1 MVRTIQVAQKSIKH
15 HNNKWKNLENKELK
29 NLEDSST
36 KSFKR
41 HETEF
46 DFKPRRAQ
54 GGKGLLSHT
63 ILVQKLKNPWLDPTP
78 REEKGGRTWEGE
90 KERAPGLMSLSPGN
104 QGERGGA
111 GLFVSWEPAHPL
123 PVGSPFFPSK
133 SSSKD

>member
-1 MVRTIQVAQKSIKH
+1 MIRTIQVAQKSIKNH
-15 HNNKWKNLENKELK
+15 SDKWKNVENKELK

-78 REEKGGRTWEGE
+78 REEKGGRT
-90 KERAPGLMSLSPGN
+90 
-104 QGERGGA
+104 
-111 GLFVSWEPAHPL
+111 
-123 PVGSPFFPSK
+123 
-133 SSSKD
+133 

>member
-15 HNNKWKNLENKELK
+15 HINKWKNLENKELK

-36 KSFKR
+36 KSIKR

-46 DFKPRRAQ
+46 DFKPQRAQ

-78 REEKGGRTWEGE
+78 REEKGGRT
-90 KERAPGLMSLSPGN
+90 
-104 QGERGGA
+104 
-111 GLFVSWEPAHPL
+111 
-123 PVGSPFFPSK
+123 
-133 SSSKD
+133 

>member
-15 HNNKWKNLENKELK
+15 HSNKWKNLENKELK

-63 ILVQKLKNPWLDPTP
+63 ILVQNLKNPWLDPNP
-78 REEKGGRTWEGE
+78 REEKEEEHEREK
-90 KERAPGLMSLSPGN
+90 KERTPGHFCL
-104 QGERGGA
+104 
-111 GLFVSWEPAHPL
+111 
-123 PVGSPFFPSK
+123 
-133 SSSKD
+133 